1 MASEK
6 GRRFSRKLKNLFR
19 TEQTQRAG
27 VDELTNDTLPNTTL
41 AALNSGIT
49 PDLEIISRLNNDTT
63 TTGTDLPFEESA
75 DLRDQVLAPNSPILH
90 SPVSPITAY
99 TSGEGNDVMLNEDR
113 ERTHM
118 RYQAAVV
125 QLKEALELR
134 PELWGIL
141 EPVGVDIVENDEI
154 SKLCAVIENKL
165 AKDSN
170 ASPIWK
176 KGRKLFEQ
184 IFVVFFPLTR
194 NILLV
199 AKEAQSVCLYWQ

>member
-6 GRRFSRKLKNLFR
+6 RRKFSRQLKNLFR

-27 VDELTNDTLPNTTL
+27 VDESTNDILPNTTL
-41 AALNSGIT
+41 AALNSGIA

-63 TTGTDLPFEESA
+63 TSTDLPFEESA

-99 TSGEGNDVMLNEDR
+99 TGGEGNDVMLNEDR

-118 RYQAAVV
+118 RYQAAVLK
-125 QLKEALELR
+125 LKEALELR

-141 EPVGVDIVENDEI
+141 EPLGVVDIVENDDV
-154 SKLCAVIENKL
+154 SKLRVIIEKKL

-170 ASPIWK
+170 ASPIWT

-184 IFVVFFPLTR
+184 IFVVFSPLTR